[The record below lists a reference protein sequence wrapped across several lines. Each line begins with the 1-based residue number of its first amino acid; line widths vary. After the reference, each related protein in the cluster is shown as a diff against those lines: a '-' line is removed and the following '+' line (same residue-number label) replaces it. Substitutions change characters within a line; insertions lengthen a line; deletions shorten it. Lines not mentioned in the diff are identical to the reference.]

1 MFGFKVSLVNLTNK
15 FTLYPYMLSSGA
27 GAVLQRKVVI
37 DQVMIFLQNIWN
49 AAIPTQLY
57 LARLKKT
64 TCKNCNNILY
74 PFSSCSFSCCSS
86 ILHLPLLSVRGGLVY
101 SEGWDCSDSEE
112 SMAAYVEA
120 MAFLRQNMWSHPT
133 SMSAHPLYVC
143 LKPRNKLHY
152 CEQTTCRQVNCWSL
166 ENLDKPASAF
176 LGNVTCK

>member
-64 TCKNCNNILY
+64 TCTNCNNILC

-120 MAFLRQNMWSHPT
+120 MAFLRQNM
-133 SMSAHPLYVC
+133 
-143 LKPRNKLHY
+143 
-152 CEQTTCRQVNCWSL
+152 
-166 ENLDKPASAF
+166 
-176 LGNVTCK
+176 